1 MLIVGGAE
9 ATVFSSVSDAY
20 AALTGNSSSNE
31 NGNAGEAV
39 DGKVSIYVHASGV
52 SAEELK
58 TLTLYT
64 WEDGNIEGTS
74 TICKGEDAWGCTKIT
89 PESTEDGLAVFRL
102 NILDETGT
110 FNFIVRSAD
119 NAHQTA
125 DLSASVSSTP
135 INVTW
140 NTTSDKGGSATQ
152 SSSGNTLSPKDAA
165 AIWIDR
171 DTIVSTTKLSYAT
184 TDYARL
190 YTGNT
195 DDTLTGKGEDGN
207 VDGKYINLEAGSL
220 STAEA
225 TAYPELAKGVESGD
239 YSVWTIP
246 EDQRDT
252 AKSWLKKDLVFA
264 GINKSNALTQ
274 FSKVQPAGAIDDFYG
289 VDAASSYS
297 GKQLGAVVEN
307 GKVTFKL
314 WAPTARSVSA
324 VLYAKDKTLIKE
336 VPLAEDETGMWT
348 AESADAKA
356 NETYYRFKVKVYR
369 PDTMKVAEYEVTDP
383 YSLALST
390 NSEYSL
396 VADLDADETKPSGWD
411 ADVPA
416 RSQATSQDLAS
427 IAVTETHLRDIT
439 VGADKG
445 VSAAHQ
451 GKYLGLTETDTTV
464 VKHLKAL
471 SDAGM
476 THIELLPIY
485 DFSTVNEAKGKTID
499 LNTSCDDAKSIL
511 GSSDAVCSD
520 STVGAALKALAEAD
534 IKANDPSTTH
544 GVSDLLGKIKNND
557 SYNWGYDPFHYG
569 VPEGSYATDPEGLQR
584 TVELRQMIESLHKDT
599 KLNIVM
605 DVVYNHTDG
614 AGDPTKK
621 IGRAHV

>member
-1 MLIVGGAE
+1 MAEYPAPSASDEPEPVSGAVTVFYYNIDEDRDALKSYSLHVWNKAKTDSDVDASKVQSVKTNGGSDWSDKSLTPVDVNDYGAKFVLPITDDDEDVFYFIIRKADGDTKVYGDLGPYAITDRRVLIVGGAE

-297 GKQLGAVVEN
+297 GKQLGAVVED

-348 AESADAKA
+348 AYITQKTFRALC
-356 NETYYRFKVKVYR
+356 FLQ
-369 PDTMKVAEYEVTDP
+369 AERSMIDKH
-383 YSLALST
+383 
-390 NSEYSL
+390 NS
-396 VADLDADETKPSGWD
+396 
-411 ADVPA
+411 
-416 RSQATSQDLAS
+416 
-427 IAVTETHLRDIT
+427 
-439 VGADKG
+439 
-445 VSAAHQ
+445 
-451 GKYLGLTETDTTV
+451 
-464 VKHLKAL
+464 
-471 SDAGM
+471 
-476 THIELLPIY
+476 
-485 DFSTVNEAKGKTID
+485 
-499 LNTSCDDAKSIL
+499 
-511 GSSDAVCSD
+511 
-520 STVGAALKALAEAD
+520 
-534 IKANDPSTTH
+534 
-544 GVSDLLGKIKNND
+544 
-557 SYNWGYDPFHYG
+557 
-569 VPEGSYATDPEGLQR
+569 
-584 TVELRQMIESLHKDT
+584 
-599 KLNIVM
+599 
-605 DVVYNHTDG
+605 
-614 AGDPTKK
+614 
-621 IGRAHV
+621 